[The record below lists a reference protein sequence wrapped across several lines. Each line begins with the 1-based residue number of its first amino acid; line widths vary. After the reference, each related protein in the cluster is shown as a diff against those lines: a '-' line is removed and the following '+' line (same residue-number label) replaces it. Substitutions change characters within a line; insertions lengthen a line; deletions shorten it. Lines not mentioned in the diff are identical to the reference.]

1 MFLSSFRQECR
12 AAGKKLMVWTVNE
25 PEHMMEV
32 SGRCLTFWSS
42 MIDCPGQVCALGS
55 RRYLD

>member
-1 MFLSSFRQECR
+1 MILPSFRQECR

-32 SGRCLTFWSS
+32 SARCFAS
-42 MIDCPGQVCALGS
+42 
-55 RRYLD
+55 